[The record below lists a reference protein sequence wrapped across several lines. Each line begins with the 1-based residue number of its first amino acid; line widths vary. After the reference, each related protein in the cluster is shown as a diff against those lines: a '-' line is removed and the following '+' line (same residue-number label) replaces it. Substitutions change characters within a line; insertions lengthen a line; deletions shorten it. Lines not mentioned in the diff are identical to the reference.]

1 MQPTV
6 AIVGRPNVGKSR
18 LFNRLAR
25 RRISIVHDMPGV
37 TRDVVAVD
45 VDGYTL
51 LDTGGFGL
59 TPGVTPKHIVQAVDR
74 QVIFAIETAQVI
86 IFVLDAIDGVA
97 SVDATIAQRLR
108 RSGKPVILVVNKVD
122 HARSEAA
129 VADAYRLGLGEPLGI
144 SAEHGIGEVD
154 LRDRITAQ
162 LARFAVAQPAPAP
175 VPEGE
180 RRLRICFVGRPNVGK
195 SSLANRVLGSERMIV
210 SEVPGTTRE
219 AVELDFDYRAKKGG
233 VWKFT
238 LTDTAG
244 LKKDTKI
251 ASPVEYF
258 SQVRSLDAIAHA
270 EIVYVVLDAVDGV
283 GAQDKAIAGEAV
295 KLHKPLI
302 LVVNKWD
309 LAMKAFKEGLISG
322 FDSETHYRKDF
333 AESAERQLFFSPGSP
348 VLFTSALTGYA
359 IEAMLRAS
367 RELDARLDQSLPT
380 ARLNQMLVRL
390 SERNPPPH
398 VEGRRF
404 RIYYAVQTGTR
415 PYRIRVFCNQ
425 ERRLSESYR
434 RYLEA
439 GLVEEFDLQGCPILF
454 DLVGKEQR

>member
-1 MQPTV
+1 M
-6 AIVGRPNVGKSR
+6 
-18 LFNRLAR
+18 
-25 RRISIVHDMPGV
+25 
-37 TRDVVAVD
+37 
-45 VDGYTL
+45 
-51 LDTGGFGL
+51 
-59 TPGVTPKHIVQAVDR
+59 
-74 QVIFAIETAQVI
+74 
-86 IFVLDAIDGVA
+86 
-97 SVDATIAQRLR
+97 
-108 RSGKPVILVVNKVD
+108 
-122 HARSEAA
+122 
-129 VADAYRLGLGEPLGI
+129 
-144 SAEHGIGEVD
+144 
-154 LRDRITAQ
+154 
-162 LARFAVAQPAPAP
+162 
-175 VPEGE
+175 
-180 RRLRICFVGRPNVGK
+180 
-195 SSLANRVLGSERMIV
+195 
-210 SEVPGTTRE
+210 
-219 AVELDFDYRAKKGG
+219 
-233 VWKFT
+233 
-238 LTDTAG
+238 
-244 LKKDTKI
+244 
-251 ASPVEYF
+251 
-258 SQVRSLDAIAHA
+258 RSLDAIAHA
-270 EIVYVVLDAVDGV
+270 EIVYVVLDAIDGV

-302 LVVNKWD
+302 IVVNKWD

-322 FDSETHYRKDF
+322 FDNETHYRKDF

-454 DLVGKEQR
+454 DLVGKESREGTK